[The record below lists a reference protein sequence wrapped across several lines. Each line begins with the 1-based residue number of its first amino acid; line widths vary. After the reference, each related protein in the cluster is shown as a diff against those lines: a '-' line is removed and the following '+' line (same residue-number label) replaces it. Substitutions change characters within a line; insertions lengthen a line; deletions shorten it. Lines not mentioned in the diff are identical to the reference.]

1 MTRRQFLFKR
11 SFDCYTTFTCH
22 PSGLF
27 HTSSI
32 LGIKFTL
39 EQWPAHYDEARQV
52 ILDLQTT
59 NTHKLHPIAAYDI
72 HGVPIKPL
80 QYHTILEG
88 ALVRMDFSVN
98 YWQARTENLCS

>member
-11 SFDCYTTFTCH
+11 S
-22 PSGLF
+22 
-27 HTSSI
+27 
-32 LGIKFTL
+32 FTL

-72 HGVPIKPL
+72 HGVPIQTL
-80 QYHTILEG
+80 TIPHNTRRCLGPHGLLHELL
-88 ALVRMDFSVN
+88 ASQNRKFLRS
-98 YWQARTENLCS
+98 